1 MSNAQEKAAR
11 DRRWMISG
19 ARMDGR
25 EEGRREGREE
35 GLREGREEGLCEG
48 REEGLREGRE
58 EGRREGIELGR
69 LISMVQYQQSILGL
83 PESTLAELCNLS
95 AKDLN
100 ELAEHLLATI
110 RSRT

>member
-19 ARMDGR
+19 ARMD
-25 EEGRREGREE
+25 
-35 GLREGREEGLCEG
+35 G

-83 PESTLAELCNLS
+83 PESTLADLCNLS

>member
-25 EEGRREGREE
+25 EEG
-35 GLREGREEGLCEG
+35 
-48 REEGLREGRE
+48 LREGRE

-69 LISMVQYQQSILGL
+69 LITVVQYQQSILGL
-83 PESTLAELCNLS
+83 PESILAELCNLS

-100 ELAEHLLATI
+100 DLAEDLLATI

>member
-1 MSNAQEKAAR
+1 MSTNKVSNAQEKAAR

-25 EEGRREGREE
+25 EEG
-35 GLREGREEGLCEG
+35 
-48 REEGLREGRE
+48 LREGRE

-69 LISMVQYQQSILGL
+69 LITVVQYQQSILGL
-83 PESTLAELCNLS
+83 PESILAELCNLS

>member
-1 MSNAQEKAAR
+1 VLLKRRTNNVSNAQEKAAR

-25 EEGRREGREE
+25 EEGRREG
-35 GLREGREEGLCEG
+35 
-48 REEGLREGRE
+48 
-58 EGRREGIELGR
+58 IELGR
-69 LISMVQYQQSILGL
+69 LISVVQYQQSILGL
-83 PESTLAELCNLS
+83 PESTLSELCNLS

>member
-1 MSNAQEKAAR
+1 MSNEQEKAAR
-11 DRRWMISG
+11 DRRWMIIG
-19 ARMDGR
+19 ARMD
-25 EEGRREGREE
+25 
-35 GLREGREEGLCEG
+35 G

-69 LISMVQYQQSILGL
+69 LISVVQYQQSILGL

>member
-1 MSNAQEKAAR
+1 VSNAQEKAAR

-25 EEGRREGREE
+25 EEG
-35 GLREGREEGLCEG
+35 
-48 REEGLREGRE
+48 LREGRE

-69 LISMVQYQQSILGL
+69 LISVVQYQQSILGL
-83 PESTLAELCNLS
+83 PESTLSELCNLS